1 MTKISDRISKLHDL
15 GSRNWDRGD
24 MDEKRV
30 KSSSNFKGQYN
41 RKTNCL
47 YNEAIAREHLKQSLA
62 IPSVKKSVDCMQ
74 HDYFSAYAN
83 ESKNGSGIISSYIS
97 ERQNSQI
104 KDHSV
109 ILGEPT
115 MLLKSHKQAA
125 KMLNAGLS

>member
-1 MTKISDRISKLHDL
+1 
-15 GSRNWDRGD
+15 
-24 MDEKRV
+24 
-30 KSSSNFKGQYN
+30 
-41 RKTNCL
+41 
-47 YNEAIAREHLKQSLA
+47 
-62 IPSVKKSVDCMQ
+62 MQ
-74 HDYFSAYAN
+74 HDYFSVYAN